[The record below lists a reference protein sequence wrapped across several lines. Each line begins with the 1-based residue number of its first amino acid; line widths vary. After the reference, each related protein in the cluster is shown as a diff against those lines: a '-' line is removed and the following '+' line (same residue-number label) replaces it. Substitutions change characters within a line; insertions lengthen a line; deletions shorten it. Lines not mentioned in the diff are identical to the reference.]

1 MLRHYVR
8 REPQEGKQRQKEM
21 EYYNKILCVTFAE
34 LTGGRD
40 PVMKANTLK
49 CNVQRSN
56 IACARRGG
64 GEGTQ
69 ALYVWSSI
77 PEKYR
82 RRFVAT
88 YGDPEEKMREAMTKA
103 SIKIDAKAREY
114 YEAYTY
120 MDKDGQE
127 RHLTEKM
134 IEEYTINA
142 SVLGELEKMAARR
155 QAIRSSLN
163 APMSGAWDLIL
174 DSSERMRESYG
185 HTLPGTLARLKT
197 RLKAWKSDGY
207 QSVVSGKLGNTSA
220 LKITGDFLKLIVAL
234 KRSKVPVYTDAQLF
248 EKANEIAEERGWK
261 PIRSLSGM
269 KKWLNSPS
277 VEPLWYDAVYGEQA
291 ARQRYGRK
299 HKTAL
304 PTRRDTLWYGD
315 GTKLNLYYRDEQGKV
330 RTTQVYEVI
339 DAMSEVLLGY
349 CISDT
354 EDYEAQY
361 HAYRMAI
368 QKSGHKPYEIVYDN
382 QGGHKKLDS
391 DGFIGKICRVHR
403 PTQPYNGESKTIES
417 VFGRFQAQVLHKD
430 WRFTGQNVTAKK
442 ASSRPNVEFI
452 EANKDSLYTL
462 EELKDAYAAARKEWN
477 EGVHPA
483 TGERRIDMYE
493 KSVNEETQEVT
504 LHDMVDMFW
513 VFTKRMAT
521 FTDQGLQVTV
531 KGEKRQYEVCSSPG
545 VPDHEWRRKHTY
557 ERFIVAYD
565 PYDFASIR
573 LYTKGTDGS
582 LRFERTAEP
591 YILIHRAL
599 QDQQGTGDAKFIR
612 QEQEANLQDRI
623 ERTVEG
629 RTIAAEHGTD
639 AEQQG
644 LHSPKLKG
652 TTAAVQR
659 QIDHRMER
667 YSQPPEQYQLGRHTK
682 SLSLDDWLDV
692 MDGGDDGDTP
702 RIPLPMEK
710 KIASKL

>member
-174 DSSERMRESYG
+174 DSAERMRESYG

-197 RLKAWKSDGY
+197 RLKAWKADGY
-207 QSVVSGKLGNTSA
+207 QSVVSGKLGNSSA

-248 EKANEIAEERGWK
+248 ERANEIAEERGWK

-269 KKWLNSPS
+269 KKWLNSPQ
-277 VEPLWYDAVYGEQA
+277 VEPLWYDAVHGEQA

-521 FTDQGLQVTV
+521 FTDQGLQVTI

-599 QDQQGTGDAKFIR
+599 QDQQGTDDAKFIR

-623 ERTVEG
+623 ERTVAG

-692 MDGGDDGDTP
+692 MDGKAEDEM
-702 RIPLPMEK
+702 RIPLLPEK

>member
-103 SIKIDAKAREY
+103 SIKIDAKARDY

-197 RLKAWKSDGY
+197 RLKAWKADGY
-207 QSVVSGKLGNTSA
+207 QSVVSGKLGNSSA

-269 KKWLNSPS
+269 KKWLNSPA

-599 QDQQGTGDAKFIR
+599 QDQQGTDDAKFIR

-692 MDGGDDGDTP
+692 MEGGDDGDTP

>member
-197 RLKAWKSDGY
+197 RLKAWKVDGY
-207 QSVVSGKLGNTSA
+207 QSVVSGKLGNSSA

-269 KKWLNSPS
+269 KKWLKSPA
-277 VEPLWYDAVYGEQA
+277 VEPLWYDGVYGEQA

-304 PTRRDTLWYGD
+304 PTRRDSLWYGD

-521 FTDQGLQVTV
+521 FTDQGLQVTI

-599 QDQQGTGDAKFIR
+599 QDQQGTDDAKFIR

-623 ERTVEG
+623 ERTVAG

-692 MDGGDDGDTP
+692 MEGGDDGDTP

>member
-8 REPQEGKQRQKEM
+8 REPQEGEQRQKEM

-197 RLKAWKSDGY
+197 RLKAWKADGY
-207 QSVVSGKLGNTSA
+207 QSVVSGKLGNSSA

-521 FTDQGLQVTV
+521 FTDQGLQVTI

-599 QDQQGTGDAKFIR
+599 QDQQGTDDAKFIR

-692 MDGGDDGDTP
+692 MEGGDDGDTP

>member
-49 CNVQRSN
+49 CNVQRCN

-207 QSVVSGKLGNTSA
+207 QSVVSGKLGNSSA
-220 LKITGDFLKLIVAL
+220 LKITGEFLKLIVAL

-269 KKWLNSPS
+269 KKWLNSPA

-304 PTRRDTLWYGD
+304 PTRRDSLWYGD

-521 FTDQGLQVTV
+521 FTDQGLQVTI

-599 QDQQGTGDAKFIR
+599 QDQQGTDDAKFIR

-623 ERTVEG
+623 ERTVAG

-692 MDGGDDGDTP
+692 MEGGDDGDTP

>member
-1 MLRHYVR
+1 MLRHCVR

-49 CNVQRSN
+49 CNVQRCN
-56 IACARRGG
+56 IAYARRGG

-197 RLKAWKSDGY
+197 RLKAWKADGY
-207 QSVVSGKLGNTSA
+207 QSVVSGKLGNSSA

-269 KKWLNSPS
+269 KKWLNSPA

-315 GTKLNLYYRDEQGKV
+315 GTKLNLYNRDEQGKV

-599 QDQQGTGDAKFIR
+599 QDQQGTDDAKFIR

-623 ERTVEG
+623 ERTVAG

-692 MDGGDDGDTP
+692 MEGGDDGDTP

>member
-1 MLRHYVR
+1 
-8 REPQEGKQRQKEM
+8 
-21 EYYNKILCVTFAE
+21 
-34 LTGGRD
+34 
-40 PVMKANTLK
+40 
-49 CNVQRSN
+49 
-56 IACARRGG
+56 
-64 GEGTQ
+64 
-69 ALYVWSSI
+69 
-77 PEKYR
+77 
-82 RRFVAT
+82 
-88 YGDPEEKMREAMTKA
+88 MTKA
-103 SIKIDAKAREY
+103 SIKIDAKAREF

-197 RLKAWKSDGY
+197 RLKAWKADGY
-207 QSVVSGKLGNTSA
+207 QSVVSGKLGNSSA

-599 QDQQGTGDAKFIR
+599 QDQQGTDDAKFIR

-623 ERTVEG
+623 ERTVAG

-692 MDGGDDGDTP
+692 MEGGDDGDTP

>member
-1 MLRHYVR
+1 MLRHCVR

-197 RLKAWKSDGY
+197 RLKAWKADGY
-207 QSVVSGKLGNTSA
+207 QSVVSGKLGNSSA

-462 EELKDAYAAARKEWN
+462 EELKDACAAARKEWN

-521 FTDQGLQVTV
+521 FTDQGLQVTI

-599 QDQQGTGDAKFIR
+599 QDQQGTDDAKFIR

-623 ERTVEG
+623 ERTVAG

-692 MDGGDDGDTP
+692 MEGGDDGDTP

>member
-34 LTGGRD
+34 LTGGVE
-40 PVMKANTLK
+40 PVMKASTLRQ
-49 CNVQRSN
+49 NVCRSN

-197 RLKAWKSDGY
+197 RLKAWKVDGY
-207 QSVVSGKLGNTSA
+207 QSVVSGKLGNSSA

-391 DGFIGKICRVHR
+391 DGFIGKICHVHR

-521 FTDQGLQVTV
+521 FTDQGLQVTI

-599 QDQQGTGDAKFIR
+599 QDQQGTDDAKFIR

-623 ERTVEG
+623 ERTVAG

-652 TTAAVQR
+652 TNAAVQR
-659 QIDHRMER
+659 QIEHRMEH
-667 YSQPPEQYQLGRHTK
+667 YSKPPETYQLGRHTK

-692 MDGGDDGDTP
+692 MEGGDDGDTP

>member
-197 RLKAWKSDGY
+197 RLKAWKADGY
-207 QSVVSGKLGNTSA
+207 QSVVSGKLGNSSA
-220 LKITGDFLKLIVAL
+220 LKITGEFLKLIVAL

-269 KKWLNSPS
+269 KKWLSSPS

-304 PTRRDTLWYGD
+304 PTRRETLWYGD

-521 FTDQGLQVTV
+521 FTDQGLQVTI

-599 QDQQGTGDAKFIR
+599 QDQQGTDDAKFIR

-629 RTIAAEHGTD
+629 RTIAAEHGMD

-692 MDGGDDGDTP
+692 MEGGDDGDTP

>member
-49 CNVQRSN
+49 CNVQRCN

-103 SIKIDAKAREY
+103 SIKIDAKAREF

-197 RLKAWKSDGY
+197 RLKAWKADGY
-207 QSVVSGKLGNTSA
+207 QSVVSGKLGNSSA

-599 QDQQGTGDAKFIR
+599 QDQQGTDDAKFIR

-623 ERTVEG
+623 ERTVAG

-692 MDGGDDGDTP
+692 MEGGDDGDTP

>member
-49 CNVQRSN
+49 CNVQRCN

-197 RLKAWKSDGY
+197 RLKAWKADGY
-207 QSVVSGKLGNTSA
+207 QSVVSGKLGNSSA

-269 KKWLNSPS
+269 KKWLTSPS

-599 QDQQGTGDAKFIR
+599 QDQQGTDDAKFIR

-623 ERTVEG
+623 ERTVAG

-692 MDGGDDGDTP
+692 MEGGDDGDTP

>member
-1 MLRHYVR
+1 
-8 REPQEGKQRQKEM
+8 M
-21 EYYNKILCVTFAE
+21 EYYNKQLCLTFAE
-34 LTGGRD
+34 LTGGSD
-40 PVMKANTLK
+40 PVVKANTLK
-49 CNVQRSN
+49 CNVQRGN

-64 GEGTQ
+64 GEGSQ

-82 RRFVAT
+82 RRWTAL
-88 YGDPEEKMREAMTKA
+88 YGDPETKMREAMMKE
-103 SIKIDAKAREY
+103 SVKIDSEARSY

-120 MDKDGQE
+120 RDKNGE
-127 RHLTEKM
+127 EKHLTAKM
-134 IEEYTINA
+134 IDEYTVNA

-163 APMSGAWDLIL
+163 APMGGVWDLIL

-185 HTLPGTLARLKT
+185 HTLPGTLARLKS
-197 RLKAWKSDGY
+197 RLKAWKADGY

-220 LKITGDFLKLIVAL
+220 LKVTDGFLRQIVAL
-234 KRSKVPVYTDAQLF
+234 KRSKVPVYTDRQLF
-248 EKANEIAEERGWK
+248 EKANEIAEAKGWK
-261 PIRSLSGM
+261 PLRSLSGM
-269 KKWLNSPS
+269 KKWLNSPE
-277 VEPLWYDAVYGEQA
+277 VEPLWYDAVHGEQA

-315 GTKLNLYYRDEQGKV
+315 GTKLNLYYRDEAGKV
-330 RTTQVYEVI
+330 RTTQAYEVI

-368 QKSGHKPYEIVYDN
+368 QTSGHKPWEIVYDN
-382 QGGHKKLDS
+382 QGGHKKLDA

-442 ASSRPNVEFI
+442 ATSRPNIEFI

-462 EELKDAYAAARKEWN
+462 EGLKDAYAAARKEWN
-477 EGVHPA
+477 EGAHPL

-493 KSVNEETQEVT
+493 KSVNEETPEVT
-504 LHDMVDMFW
+504 VGDMVEMFW

-531 KGEKRQYEVCSSPG
+531 KGQKRQYEVFTTPG
-545 VPDHEWRRKHTY
+545 VPDHEWRRRNTY
-557 ERFIVAYD
+557 RQFVVAYD

-573 LYTKGTDGS
+573 LYTKGSDGT

-591 YILIHRAL
+591 YVVIHRAL
-599 QDQQGTGDAKFIR
+599 QDQQDTDDAKFIR

-629 RTIAAEHGTD
+629 RTIAAEHGMD

-652 TTAAVQR
+652 ADAMAQR
-659 QIDHRMER
+659 QIERRMEK
-667 YSQPPEQYQLGRHTK
+667 YSQPPEKYQLGRHTK
-682 SLSLDDWLDV
+682 VVSLEDWLEV
-692 MDGGDDGDTP
+692 IEGGGTDDTP
-702 RIPLPMEK
+702 MIPPPEEK

>member
-1 MLRHYVR
+1 MLRHCVR

-49 CNVQRSN
+49 CNVQRCN

-197 RLKAWKSDGY
+197 RLKAWKADGY
-207 QSVVSGKLGNTSA
+207 QSVVSGKLGNSSA

-521 FTDQGLQVTV
+521 FTDQGLQVTI

-599 QDQQGTGDAKFIR
+599 QDQQGTDDAKFIR

-623 ERTVEG
+623 ERTVAG

-652 TTAAVQR
+652 TTADVQR

-692 MDGGDDGDTP
+692 MEGGDDGDTP

>member
-1 MLRHYVR
+1 MLRHCVR

-82 RRFVAT
+82 RRFVAI

-120 MDKDGQE
+120 MDKDGEE

-174 DSSERMRESYG
+174 DSAERMRESYG

-197 RLKAWKSDGY
+197 RLKAWKTEGY
-207 QSVVSGKLGNTSA
+207 QSVVSGKLGNSSA

-248 EKANEIAEERGWK
+248 ERANEIAEERGWK

-269 KKWLNSPS
+269 KKWLNSPA
-277 VEPLWYDAVYGEQA
+277 VAPLWYDAVYGEQA

-315 GTKLNLYYRDEQGKV
+315 GTKLNLYYKDEQGKV

-368 QKSGHKPYEIVYDN
+368 QTSGHKPYEIVYDN

-477 EGVHPA
+477 EGRHPA

-521 FTDQGLQVTV
+521 FTDQGLQVTI

-599 QDQQGTGDAKFIR
+599 QDQQGTDDAKFIR

-623 ERTVEG
+623 ERTVAG
-629 RTIAAEHGTD
+629 RAIAAEHGTD

-652 TTAAVQR
+652 ANAAVQR
-659 QIDHRMER
+659 QIEHQMER

-692 MDGGDDGDTP
+692 MEGGDDGDMP
-702 RIPLPMEK
+702 RIPLAMEK

>member
-1 MLRHYVR
+1 M
-8 REPQEGKQRQKEM
+8 
-21 EYYNKILCVTFAE
+21 
-34 LTGGRD
+34 
-40 PVMKANTLK
+40 
-49 CNVQRSN
+49 
-56 IACARRGG
+56 
-64 GEGTQ
+64 
-69 ALYVWSSI
+69 
-77 PEKYR
+77 
-82 RRFVAT
+82 
-88 YGDPEEKMREAMTKA
+88 
-103 SIKIDAKAREY
+103 
-114 YEAYTY
+114 
-120 MDKDGQE
+120 
-127 RHLTEKM
+127 
-134 IEEYTINA
+134 
-142 SVLGELEKMAARR
+142 
-155 QAIRSSLN
+155 
-163 APMSGAWDLIL
+163 
-174 DSSERMRESYG
+174 
-185 HTLPGTLARLKT
+185 
-197 RLKAWKSDGY
+197 
-207 QSVVSGKLGNTSA
+207 VSGKLGNSSA

-248 EKANEIAEERGWK
+248 EKANEIAEDRGWK

-493 KSVNEETQEVT
+493 NSVNEETQEVT

-623 ERTVEG
+623 ERTVAG

-692 MDGGDDGDTP
+692 MEGGDDGDTP

>member
-49 CNVQRSN
+49 CNVQRCN

-197 RLKAWKSDGY
+197 RLKAWKADGY
-207 QSVVSGKLGNTSA
+207 QSVVSGKLGNSSA

-354 EDYEAQY
+354 EDYETQY

-462 EELKDAYAAARKEWN
+462 DELKDAYAAARKEWN
-477 EGVHPA
+477 EGRHPA

-521 FTDQGLQVTV
+521 FTDQGLQVTI

-599 QDQQGTGDAKFIR
+599 QDQQGTDDAKFIR

-623 ERTVEG
+623 ERTVAG

-692 MDGGDDGDTP
+692 MEGGDDGDTP

>member
-142 SVLGELEKMAARR
+142 SVLGELEKMATRR

-207 QSVVSGKLGNTSA
+207 QSVVSGKLGNSSA

-477 EGVHPA
+477 EGRHPA

-521 FTDQGLQVTV
+521 FTDQGLQVTI

-599 QDQQGTGDAKFIR
+599 QDQQGTDDAKFIR

-629 RTIAAEHGTD
+629 RTIAAEHGMD

-692 MDGGDDGDTP
+692 MEGGDDGDTP

>member
-49 CNVQRSN
+49 CNVQRCN

-197 RLKAWKSDGY
+197 RLKAWKADGY
-207 QSVVSGKLGNTSA
+207 QSVVSGKLGNSSA
-220 LKITGDFLKLIVAL
+220 LKITGEFLKLIVAL

-493 KSVNEETQEVT
+493 NSVNEETQEVT
-504 LHDMVDMFW
+504 LHDMVNMFW

-599 QDQQGTGDAKFIR
+599 QDQQGTDDAKFIR

-623 ERTVEG
+623 ERTVAG

-652 TTAAVQR
+652 TNAAVQR
-659 QIDHRMER
+659 QIEHRMEH
-667 YSQPPEQYQLGRHTK
+667 YSKPPETYQLGRHTK

-692 MDGGDDGDTP
+692 IEGGDDGDTP

>member
-174 DSSERMRESYG
+174 DSSELMRESYG

-197 RLKAWKSDGY
+197 RLKAWKADGY
-207 QSVVSGKLGNTSA
+207 QSVVSGKLGNSSA

-234 KRSKVPVYTDAQLF
+234 KRSKVPVYTDVQLF

-368 QKSGHKPYEIVYDN
+368 QTSGHKPYEIVYDN

-477 EGVHPA
+477 EGRHPA

-521 FTDQGLQVTV
+521 FTDQGLQVTI

-599 QDQQGTGDAKFIR
+599 QDQQGTDDAKFIR

-623 ERTVEG
+623 ERTVAG

-652 TTAAVQR
+652 ANAAVQR
-659 QIDHRMER
+659 QIEHRMER

-692 MDGGDDGDTP
+692 MEGGDDGDMP
-702 RIPLPMEK
+702 RIPLAMEK

>member
-1 MLRHYVR
+1 
-8 REPQEGKQRQKEM
+8 M
-21 EYYNKILCVTFAE
+21 ECYNKQLCVTFAE
-34 LTGGRD
+34 LTEGS
-40 PVMKANTLK
+40 PAVMKAATLRQNVSR
-49 CNVQRSN
+49 CN
-56 IACARRGG
+56 IMCARRGG

-82 RRFVAT
+82 RKYVAL
-88 YGDPEEKMREAMTKA
+88 YGDPEAKMKEAMTKA
-103 SIKIDAKAREY
+103 SVKMDAKAREW

-120 MDKDGQE
+120 TDKDGRE
-127 RHLTEKM
+127 KHLTAKM
-134 IEEYTINA
+134 IEEYTVNA
-142 SVLGELEKMAARR
+142 SVLGELTRMAARR
-155 QAIRSSLN
+155 QALRSSLN
-163 APMSGAWDLIL
+163 APMSGAWEIIF
-174 DSSERMRESYG
+174 DSSEKLRESYG

-197 RLKAWKSDGY
+197 RLKAWQKDGY
-207 QSVVSGKLGNTSA
+207 QSVVSGKLGNSSA
-220 LKITGDFLKLIVAL
+220 LKVTGDFLRVIVAL

-248 EKANEIAEERGWK
+248 DKANEIAEERGWK
-261 PIRSLSGM
+261 ALKSLSGM
-269 KKWLNSPS
+269 KRWLNSPS

-299 HKTAL
+299 HRTAL

-361 HAYRMAI
+361 HAYRMAV
-368 QKSGHKPYEIVYDN
+368 QTARHKPWEIVYDN
-382 QGGHKKLDS
+382 QGGHKKLDN

-417 VFGRFQAQVLHKD
+417 VFGRFQQQVLHQD

-442 ASSRPNVEFI
+442 QSSRPNVEFI

-462 EELKDAYAAARKEWN
+462 EELKNAYAEARKQWN
-477 EGVHPA
+477 EGKHPA

-493 KSVNEETQEVT
+493 RSVNEETPEVT
-504 LHDMVDMFW
+504 VHDMVDMFW
-513 VFTKRMAT
+513 VFAKRMAT
-521 FTDQGLQVTV
+521 FTDAGLTVTI
-531 KGEKRQYEVCSSPG
+531 KGQKRQYEVFTTPG
-545 VPDHEWRRKHTY
+545 VPDHEWRRRHTY
-557 ERFIVAYD
+557 EQFVVAYD

-591 YILIHRAL
+591 YVVIHRAL
-599 QDQQGTGDAKFIR
+599 QDQQATDDAKFIR
-612 QEQEANLQDRI
+612 QEQEANLQDRV

-629 RTIAAEHGTD
+629 RIIAAEEGMD

-644 LHSPKLKG
+644 LRSPKLKG
-652 TTAAVQR
+652 APADVQR
-659 QIDHRMER
+659 QIER
-667 YSQPPEQYQLGRHTK
+667 RVAKYTQSPEAFQLGRLTK
-682 SLSLDDWLDV
+682 AVSLEDWIANQE
-692 MDGGDDGDTP
+692 GEGDEAAAIE
-702 RIPLPMEK
+702 R

>member
-1 MLRHYVR
+1 
-8 REPQEGKQRQKEM
+8 
-21 EYYNKILCVTFAE
+21 
-34 LTGGRD
+34 
-40 PVMKANTLK
+40 
-49 CNVQRSN
+49 
-56 IACARRGG
+56 
-64 GEGTQ
+64 
-69 ALYVWSSI
+69 
-77 PEKYR
+77 
-82 RRFVAT
+82 
-88 YGDPEEKMREAMTKA
+88 MTKA
-103 SIKIDAKAREY
+103 SIKIDAKAREF

-197 RLKAWKSDGY
+197 RLKAWKADGY
-207 QSVVSGKLGNTSA
+207 QSVVSGKLGNSSA

-269 KKWLNSPS
+269 KKWLNSPA

-521 FTDQGLQVTV
+521 FTDQGLQVTI

-599 QDQQGTGDAKFIR
+599 QDQQGTDDAKFIR

-623 ERTVEG
+623 ERTVAG

-692 MDGGDDGDTP
+692 MEGGDDGDTP

>member
-142 SVLGELEKMAARR
+142 SVLGELEKMATRR

-174 DSSERMRESYG
+174 DSAERMRESYG

-197 RLKAWKSDGY
+197 RLKAWKADGY
-207 QSVVSGKLGNTSA
+207 QSVVSGKLGNSSA

-269 KKWLNSPS
+269 KKWLNSPA

-368 QKSGHKPYEIVYDN
+368 QNSGHKPYEIVYDN

-521 FTDQGLQVTV
+521 FTDQGLQVTI

-599 QDQQGTGDAKFIR
+599 QDQQGTDDAKFIR

-623 ERTVEG
+623 ERTVAG

-692 MDGGDDGDTP
+692 MEGGDDGDTP

>member
-1 MLRHYVR
+1 MLRHCVR

-34 LTGGRD
+34 LTGGKD

-82 RRFVAT
+82 RRFVAA

-103 SIKIDAKAREY
+103 SIKIDAKAREF

-142 SVLGELEKMAARR
+142 SVLGELEKMASRR

-197 RLKAWKSDGY
+197 RLKAWKADGY
-207 QSVVSGKLGNTSA
+207 QSVVSGKLGNSSA

-417 VFGRFQAQVLHKD
+417 VFGRFQVQVLHKD

-521 FTDQGLQVTV
+521 FTDQGLQVTI

-599 QDQQGTGDAKFIR
+599 QDQQGTDDAKFIR

-623 ERTVEG
+623 ERTVAG

-692 MDGGDDGDTP
+692 MEGGDDGDTP

>member
-174 DSSERMRESYG
+174 DSAERMRESYG

-197 RLKAWKSDGY
+197 RLKAWKADGY
-207 QSVVSGKLGNTSA
+207 QSVVSGKLGNSSA

-462 EELKDAYAAARKEWN
+462 EDLKDAYAAARKEWN

-521 FTDQGLQVTV
+521 FTDQGLQVTI

-599 QDQQGTGDAKFIR
+599 QDQQGTDDAKFIR

-623 ERTVEG
+623 ERTVKG
-629 RTIAAEHGTD
+629 RTIAAEHGMD

-692 MDGGDDGDTP
+692 MEDGDDGDTP

>member
-88 YGDPEEKMREAMTKA
+88 YGDPEEKMREAMMKQ
-103 SIKIDAKAREY
+103 SVKLDAKAREY

-197 RLKAWKSDGY
+197 RLKAWKADGY
-207 QSVVSGKLGNTSA
+207 QSVVSGKLGNSSA

-521 FTDQGLQVTV
+521 FTDQGLQVTI

-599 QDQQGTGDAKFIR
+599 QDQQGTDDAKFIR

-623 ERTVEG
+623 ERTVAG

-692 MDGGDDGDTP
+692 MEGGDDGDTP

>member
-197 RLKAWKSDGY
+197 RLKAWKADGY
-207 QSVVSGKLGNTSA
+207 QSVVSGKLGNSSA

-269 KKWLNSPS
+269 KKWLSSPS

-521 FTDQGLQVTV
+521 FTDQGLQVTI

-599 QDQQGTGDAKFIR
+599 QDQQGTDDAKFIR

-623 ERTVEG
+623 ERTVAG

-692 MDGGDDGDTP
+692 MEGGDDGDTP

>member
-103 SIKIDAKAREY
+103 SIKIEAKAREY

-207 QSVVSGKLGNTSA
+207 QSVVSGKLGNSSA

-504 LHDMVDMFW
+504 LHDMVDIFW

-599 QDQQGTGDAKFIR
+599 QDQQGTDDAKFIR

-623 ERTVEG
+623 ERTVAG

-692 MDGGDDGDTP
+692 MEGGDDGDTP

>member
-49 CNVQRSN
+49 CNVQRCN

-197 RLKAWKSDGY
+197 RLKAWKADGY
-207 QSVVSGKLGNTSA
+207 QSVVSGKLGNSSA

-304 PTRRDTLWYGD
+304 PTRRDSLWYGD

-521 FTDQGLQVTV
+521 FTDQGLQVTI

-599 QDQQGTGDAKFIR
+599 QDQQGTDDAKFIR

-623 ERTVEG
+623 ERTVAG

-692 MDGGDDGDTP
+692 MEGGDDGDTP

>member
-127 RHLTEKM
+127 HHLTEKM

-207 QSVVSGKLGNTSA
+207 QSVVSGKLGNSSA

-234 KRSKVPVYTDAQLF
+234 KRSKVPVYTDAQLY

-269 KKWLNSPS
+269 KKWLNSPQ

-521 FTDQGLQVTV
+521 FTDQGLQVTI

-599 QDQQGTGDAKFIR
+599 QDQQGTDDAKFIR

-623 ERTVEG
+623 ERTVAG

-692 MDGGDDGDTP
+692 MEGGDDGDTP

>member
-197 RLKAWKSDGY
+197 RLKAWKADGY
-207 QSVVSGKLGNTSA
+207 QSVVSGKLGNSSA

-521 FTDQGLQVTV
+521 FTDQGLQVTI

-599 QDQQGTGDAKFIR
+599 QDQQGTDDAKFIR

-623 ERTVEG
+623 ERTVKG
-629 RTIAAEHGTD
+629 RTIAAEHGMD

-692 MDGGDDGDTP
+692 MEDGDDGDTP

>member
-49 CNVQRSN
+49 CNVQRCN

-197 RLKAWKSDGY
+197 RLKAWKADGY
-207 QSVVSGKLGNTSA
+207 QSVVSGKLGNSSA

-248 EKANEIAEERGWK
+248 EKANETAEERGWK

-269 KKWLNSPS
+269 KKWLNSPA

-521 FTDQGLQVTV
+521 FTDQGLQVTI

-599 QDQQGTGDAKFIR
+599 QDQQGTDDAKFIR

-623 ERTVEG
+623 ERTVAG

-652 TTAAVQR
+652 MTAAVQR

-667 YSQPPEQYQLGRHTK
+667 YSQPSEQYQLGRHTK

-692 MDGGDDGDTP
+692 MEGGDNDDTP

>member
-1 MLRHYVR
+1 
-8 REPQEGKQRQKEM
+8 
-21 EYYNKILCVTFAE
+21 
-34 LTGGRD
+34 
-40 PVMKANTLK
+40 
-49 CNVQRSN
+49 
-56 IACARRGG
+56 
-64 GEGTQ
+64 
-69 ALYVWSSI
+69 
-77 PEKYR
+77 
-82 RRFVAT
+82 
-88 YGDPEEKMREAMTKA
+88 
-103 SIKIDAKAREY
+103 
-114 YEAYTY
+114 
-120 MDKDGQE
+120 
-127 RHLTEKM
+127 M

-197 RLKAWKSDGY
+197 RLKAWKTEGY
-207 QSVVSGKLGNTSA
+207 QSVVSGKLGNSSA
-220 LKITGDFLKLIVAL
+220 LKITGEFLRQIVAL

-599 QDQQGTGDAKFIR
+599 QDQQGTDDAKFIR

-623 ERTVEG
+623 ERTVAG

-692 MDGGDDGDTP
+692 MEGGDDGDTP

>member
-49 CNVQRSN
+49 CNVQRCN

-127 RHLTEKM
+127 RHLTKKM

-197 RLKAWKSDGY
+197 RLKAWKADGY
-207 QSVVSGKLGNTSA
+207 QSVVSGKLGNSSA
-220 LKITGDFLKLIVAL
+220 LKITGEFLKLIVAL

-599 QDQQGTGDAKFIR
+599 QDQQGTDDAKFIR

-692 MDGGDDGDTP
+692 MEGGDDGDTP

>member
-197 RLKAWKSDGY
+197 RLKAWKADGY

-599 QDQQGTGDAKFIR
+599 QDQQGTDDAKFIR

-692 MDGGDDGDTP
+692 MEGRTEDEK
-702 RIPLPMEK
+702 RIPIATEK